1 MPETL
6 IVMVAALLVG
16 SEVMVPETVEDKEVD
31 VVGVTYNVVTAGEGE
46 VESVDPPLVANG
58 HELGV
63 KEGETD
69 GDPEGVVKGV
79 VGMEDIERVMLGVRD
94 NVSVP
99 DPL

>member
-1 MPETL
+1 
-6 IVMVAALLVG
+6 
-16 SEVMVPETVEDKEVD
+16 VEDKEVD
-31 VVGVTYNVVTAGEGE
+31 VVGVTYNVVTAGEGK

-58 HELGV
+58 HELGD

-94 NVSVP
+94 IRSVSP

>member
-6 IVMVAALLVG
+6 FVVVAALLVG
-16 SEVMVPETVEDKEVD
+16 SEVVVTESVVDREID
-31 VVGVTYNVVTAGEGE
+31 VVGVTNNVVIAGEGE

-69 GDPEGVVKGV
+69 GEPEGVVKGV
-79 VGMEDIERVMLGVRD
+79 VGMEDIERVTLGVRD
-94 NVSVP
+94 NDSVP